1 MVTGHPNDGW
11 RCWLAWHN
19 LTTYPIG
26 CETRTTDGGGWQSTH
41 PSDAKRERQVAGTP
55 HTQSDARHE
64 RQVEVAG
71 RAHTHRTRNANDR
84 WLAHHTPN
92 RTRDASDRWRWLAEH
107 TPIERKTQTTDGGGW
122 QTTHPSNARREQQV
136 ADRAHTQS
144 DTRRERW
151 VEVAARPHTH
161 RTRDANDRCWRILI
175 DRERVPPSHPAMASS
190 PLTTT
195 LAPACPCLA
204 SAPISLIRA
213 LVSRWSS
220 IRFAGCQS

>member
-1 MVTGHPNDGW
+1 M
-11 RCWLAWHN
+11 
-19 LTTYPIG
+19 
-26 CETRTTDGGGWQSTH
+26 
-41 PSDAKRERQVAGTP
+41 
-55 HTQSDARHE
+55 
-64 RQVEVAG
+64 AG

-107 TPIERKTQTTDGGGW
+107 TSIEHERQVEVVAARAHPHRTRNADDRWRWWLPKHILIERETRTTDGGGW

-144 DTRRERW
+144 DTRRKRRVEVAARPHTQSDTRRKRR

-195 LAPACPCLA
+195 LAPACPCIT